1 MDFLDSLSDVDGEI
15 PKMNGA
21 KLRIE
26 LVVNDDCVIPALT
39 KVEGLIRVTIGL
51 NHDFDDVLD
60 VAGSD
65 LSNEEL
71 AHLHKLWSD
80 DNFPRTFKREGASLI
95 ITARDD
101 Q

>member
-1 MDFLDSLSDVDGEI
+1 M
-15 PKMNGA
+15 
-21 KLRIE
+21 RIE
-26 LVVNDDCVIPALT
+26 LVVNDGCSIPELQKSAD
-39 KVEGLIRVTIGL
+39 LIRVTIGI

-60 VAGSD
+60 LCGGK

-80 DNFPRTFKREGASLI
+80 DDFPRTFKREGASLI

>member
-1 MDFLDSLSDVDGEI
+1 MRKSSTT
-15 PKMNGA
+15 NGA
-21 KLRIE
+21 RLRIE
-26 LVVNDDCVIPALT
+26 LVVNDDCLIPDLQ
-39 KVEGLIRVTIGL
+39 KSVDLIRVTIGI

-60 VAGSD
+60 LCGGN

-80 DNFPRTFKREGASLI
+80 DDFPRTFKREGASLI
-95 ITARDD
+95 ITARGD

>member
-1 MDFLDSLSDVDGEI
+1 MDFLDSLSDADEQI
-15 PKMNGA
+15 PEMNGA
-21 KLRIE
+21 ELRIE
-26 LVVNDDCVIPALT
+26 LVVNDDCVIPTLT
-39 KVEGLIRVTIGL
+39 KIEGLIRVTIGL

-60 VAGSD
+60 VAGGD
-65 LSNEEL
+65 LGNEEL

-80 DNFPRTFKREGASLI
+80 DNFPRTFQREGANLI

>member
-1 MDFLDSLSDVDGEI
+1 MDFLDSLSDVNEEI
-15 PKMNGA
+15 PKEDGVS
-21 KLRIE
+21 LSIE
-26 LVVNDDCVIPALT
+26 LVVNDDCVIPTLI
-39 KVEGLIRVTIGL
+39 KGDGLIRVTIGL

-60 VAGSD
+60 VAGSE
-65 LSNEEL
+65 LNNEEL

-80 DNFPRTFKREGASLI
+80 DNFPRTFKREGANLI

>member
-1 MDFLDSLSDVDGEI
+1 MRKSST
-15 PKMNGA
+15 MNGA
-21 KLRIE
+21 RLRIE
-26 LVVNDDCVIPALT
+26 LVVNDDCLIPDLQ
-39 KVEGLIRVTIGL
+39 KSVDLIRVTIGI

-60 VAGSD
+60 LCGGN

-80 DNFPRTFKREGASLI
+80 DDFPRTFKREGASLI
-95 ITARDD
+95 ITARGD

>member
-1 MDFLDSLSDVDGEI
+1 M
-15 PKMNGA
+15 
-21 KLRIE
+21 RIE
-26 LVVNDDCVIPALT
+26 LVVNDDCLIPDLQKSAD
-39 KVEGLIRVTIGL
+39 LIRVTIGT

-60 VAGSD
+60 LGSGK

-80 DNFPRTFKREGASLI
+80 DDFPRTFKREGASLI

>member
-1 MDFLDSLSDVDGEI
+1 VDFLDSLSDADEQI
-15 PKMNGA
+15 PEMNGA
-21 KLRIE
+21 GLRIE
-26 LVVNDDCVIPALT
+26 LVVNDDCVIPTLT
-39 KVEGLIRVTIGL
+39 KIEGLIRVTIGL

>member
-39 KVEGLIRVTIGL
+39 KVEELIRVTIGL

-60 VAGSD
+60 VAGND
-65 LSNEEL
+65 LSNDEL
-71 AHLHKLWSD
+71 AQLHKLWSD
-80 DNFPRTFKREGASLI
+80 DNFPRTFKREGASLT